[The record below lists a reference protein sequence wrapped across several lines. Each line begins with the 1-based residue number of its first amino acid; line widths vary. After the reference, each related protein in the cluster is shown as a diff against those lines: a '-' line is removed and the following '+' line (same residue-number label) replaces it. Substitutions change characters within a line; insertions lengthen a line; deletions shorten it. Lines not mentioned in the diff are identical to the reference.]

1 VHDFR
6 SFIALLEDAGE
17 LDHISREVDPRF
29 ELAGVMGKLEAE
41 RRAFRFEHVTGA
53 RFPAVGGLYNKLERF
68 GLALGHPA
76 GQPFGHEDFDALLQR
91 AKAKPVDPSTVEDG
105 PVKQVRVSG
114 PDVDL
119 AALPV
124 PTFFELDS
132 GPFITAA
139 VGIARDPISGEQ
151 NIGIYRTLI
160 IGRNRCVVNASSL
173 SDLRRIY
180 ANWERIGQPMP
191 IALAIGVEPAMQF
204 AAACKL
210 PPNVCEYGVAGALK
224 GAPMQL
230 VRCENSDLL
239 VPANAEFIIEG
250 SVDFSERVE
259 NLLGEF
265 AGQYGPET
273 APVTEVQTL
282 THRENPLFYALMAG
296 RNPEHNSIGHIAV
309 YDVQRSICG
318 ALKEVIPEIKQVH
331 VFMNPGLGTLGH
343 AVISIDK
350 TSDAQPR
357 QIIEAAFKAGG
368 HIFPVSK
375 ITKRVVVVDDD
386 VDVTSM
392 DDVQWA
398 IWNRAAAASKFMI
411 IPDVESW
418 ELERAAK
425 AGMKSVRV
433 GIDATMDLEDV
444 DKLIRPA
451 TPGADRI
458 RLEDYLDRANKS
470 AA

>member
-6 SFIALLEDAGE
+6 SFIALLEEAGE

-160 IGRNRCVVNASSL
+160 IGRNRS
-173 SDLRRIY
+173 
-180 ANWERIGQPMP
+180 
-191 IALAIGVEPAMQF
+191 
-204 AAACKL
+204 
-210 PPNVCEYGVAGALK
+210 
-224 GAPMQL
+224 
-230 VRCENSDLL
+230 
-239 VPANAEFIIEG
+239 
-250 SVDFSERVE
+250 
-259 NLLGEF
+259 
-265 AGQYGPET
+265 
-273 APVTEVQTL
+273 QTG
-282 THRENPLFYALMAG
+282 NG
-296 RNPEHNSIGHIAV
+296 
-309 YDVQRSICG
+309 
-318 ALKEVIPEIKQVH
+318 
-331 VFMNPGLGTLGH
+331 
-343 AVISIDK
+343 
-350 TSDAQPR
+350 
-357 QIIEAAFKAGG
+357 
-368 HIFPVSK
+368 
-375 ITKRVVVVDDD
+375 
-386 VDVTSM
+386 
-392 DDVQWA
+392 
-398 IWNRAAAASKFMI
+398 
-411 IPDVESW
+411 
-418 ELERAAK
+418 
-425 AGMKSVRV
+425 
-433 GIDATMDLEDV
+433 
-444 DKLIRPA
+444 
-451 TPGADRI
+451 
-458 RLEDYLDRANKS
+458 
-470 AA
+470 